1 MYDVRIFVIASQ
13 DKCLKPFTKEMIGY
27 IKIVQVHYQNIFR
40 ENKMD
45 NFVSNCDNNF
55 FTLYALPLTSS
66 IIKSIIFSEI
76 LKSILKLV
84 SMLYIK
90 IMDMEDLF
98 RVLR

>member
-1 MYDVRIFVIASQ
+1 MHDVRIFVIASQ

-55 FTLYALPLTSS
+55 FTLYALSLTSS

-84 SMLYIK
+84 PMLYIK

>member
-40 ENKMD
+40 EKKMD
-45 NFVSNCDNNF
+45 NFVSNCDNF

-66 IIKSIIFSEI
+66 IIKSIILSEI

-90 IMDMEDLF
+90 VMDMEDLF